1 MNFLK
6 GNKMMKNVYIS
17 KGNENLVVHISKEDY
32 ENLIELLEIANEF
45 FKKEGETLL
54 IIECQDIIEK
64 LKRFEE

>member
-1 MNFLK
+1 
-6 GNKMMKNVYIS
+6 MMKNVYIS
-17 KGNENLVVHISKEDY
+17 RGNENLVVHISKEDY